1 MSEKAARRSSL
12 TLLEVGIILLIAVG
26 LGAYV
31 MHRAKEARRRAVAGV
46 LKAAGANI
54 QYGKDQSIIAIDM
67 TAMAEEQIRLKD
79 IGLLTKLS
87 AVNLDHSETI
97 DEHLQE
103 LSHLERLTKLHLV
116 GTAVTD
122 EGCRHLANHHA
133 MRLLDLRANCISDA
147 GLTELSELTKL
158 VDLRLAQTWIT
169 DAGLKSLAGM
179 QKLEMLDL
187 RHSDITDE
195 GLQHLHSLKNLIKV
209 RLIHS
214 RVTEEGVARLQKAM
228 PDLTIEHWPEV
239 PDPNH
244 LRVRLRPPNYETE
257 REGADRVHISER
269 PILQELIDL
278 EKQIPDGPSPSDQDV
293 RDINY
298 LDRGGFLFYLE
309 MSAEKPPVDLFAKT
323 LRLRNLEHLILR
335 YFPPTEDF
343 FEDIHHL
350 RFLRYLTVH
359 CPLTDDHLRQIAQ
372 LPNLAALDMRGSLR
386 RPSQYTDDGLRHLK
400 KLSSLTNLEIANS
413 EISDEGLRHLTFEDM
428 PKLSFIRLNNVPNVT
443 REGVFHLLDEF
454 PETRRYSVWI
464 QGDSHISRWESAYRS
479 IRRKQKT
486 GGREQP

>member
-187 RHSDITDE
+187 SHSDITDE
-195 GLQHLHSLKNLIKV
+195 GLQHLH
-209 RLIHS
+209 R
-214 RVTEEGVARLQKAM
+214 RT
-228 PDLTIEHWPEV
+228 TILMQLLPA
-239 PDPNH
+239 
-244 LRVRLRPPNYETE
+244 
-257 REGADRVHISER
+257 GATS
-269 PILQELIDL
+269 
-278 EKQIPDGPSPSDQDV
+278 
-293 RDINY
+293 
-298 LDRGGFLFYLE
+298 
-309 MSAEKPPVDLFAKT
+309 
-323 LRLRNLEHLILR
+323 
-335 YFPPTEDF
+335 
-343 FEDIHHL
+343 
-350 RFLRYLTVH
+350 
-359 CPLTDDHLRQIAQ
+359 
-372 LPNLAALDMRGSLR
+372 
-386 RPSQYTDDGLRHLK
+386 
-400 KLSSLTNLEIANS
+400 
-413 EISDEGLRHLTFEDM
+413 
-428 PKLSFIRLNNVPNVT
+428 
-443 REGVFHLLDEF
+443 
-454 PETRRYSVWI
+454 
-464 QGDSHISRWESAYRS
+464 
-479 IRRKQKT
+479 
-486 GGREQP
+486 